1 MWRDFGLPVLVFIL
15 LSPKEWTNRRFGR
28 IQDTW
33 RLEVNPS
40 PKWTEI
46 DFLLRQLCRGNRVG
60 SPRELTHKRAIMTL
74 FGFKWNKRARQQGSK
89 ASALFRP
96 SSQAV
101 GVNISWPFPWF
112 CWDLWQT
119 FQKTVNGIT
128 TYQRLIHY
136 SQRWEWGKVR
146 PLFFILLHTV
156 KWAYNVARSCCNPRR
171 GTKKLPSP

>member
-1 MWRDFGLPVLVFIL
+1 MNVVIRSRQQWDGTEVTYHRGNGVYSGSSFSTN
-15 LSPKEWTNRRFGR
+15 LSEM
-28 IQDTW
+28 Q
-33 RLEVNPS
+33 
-40 PKWTEI
+40 WTEI

-89 ASALFRP
+89 ASALFRT

-136 SQRWEWGKVR
+136 SQRWEWGTVR

-156 KWAYNVARSCCNPRR
+156 NVVRNKWSAVAVILEGEQKSYHHLC
-171 GTKKLPSP
+171 